1 MCEKLIYVPK
11 VKLIIDSNIQKMK
24 EIKKFTDHPKPDE
37 SLLFDDLLSD
47 LEKVNHHAKISDPKR
62 ALK

>member
-11 VKLIIDSNIQKMK
+11 VKQIIDSNIQKMK

-37 SLLFDDLLSD
+37 NLLFDDLLTD
-47 LEKVNHHAKISDPKR
+47 LEKVN
-62 ALK
+62 

>member
-24 EIKKFTDHPKPDE
+24 EIKKFTDYPKPDE